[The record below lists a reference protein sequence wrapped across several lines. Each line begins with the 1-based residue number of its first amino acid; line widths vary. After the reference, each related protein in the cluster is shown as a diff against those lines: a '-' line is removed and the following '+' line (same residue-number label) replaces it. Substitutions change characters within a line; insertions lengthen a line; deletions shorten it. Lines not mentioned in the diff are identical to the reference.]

1 METRPSGAVFPP
13 KRGGRSGPGGG
24 GEGRGA
30 GGGPALHGG
39 RPLPWRHGCAAE
51 SFGHHCACASPDI
64 VSPRMRTSP
73 RSPSAHAH
81 LPAPTLCACALLRAA
96 APAHHGRRRPLLR
109 RLRHFFLPTWR
120 AAMGSLSSRL
130 LRRRGGLSLGD
141 GAAGEGGRGGGGGG
155 RRGGKRKRGGGEGP
169 GDSESDSDSEREER
183 LHSAP
188 RRSGGGGGSVIAVLR
203 DPGGFWGGSG
213 VCLRP
218 SWGSGMQ

>member
-1 METRPSGAVFPP
+1 
-13 KRGGRSGPGGG
+13 
-24 GEGRGA
+24 
-30 GGGPALHGG
+30 
-39 RPLPWRHGCAAE
+39 
-51 SFGHHCACASPDI
+51 
-64 VSPRMRTSP
+64 
-73 RSPSAHAH
+73 
-81 LPAPTLCACALLRAA
+81 
-96 APAHHGRRRPLLR
+96 
-109 RLRHFFLPTWR
+109 
-120 AAMGSLSSRL
+120 MGSLSSRL

-218 SWGSGMQ
+218 SWGSGMQWGGLWPVRGSGPVWGHLGCSEWDWSLMEGV